1 MERSFAAG
9 WRQVGAC
16 LVLLAVTAMITSSYS
31 VIAVPLAKEFHP
43 SRMWLMFAMTVLS
56 GVSALIS
63 PCVGKLLDRVSLQ
76 KAMALGGVLLALGFV
91 AISFAQSFN
100 HVLIVYGLLVAPAN
114 LLIGPLACTVLL
126 TRWFA
131 KRRGTALGVA
141 IAGISVGGV
150 IFPPVMQYLL
160 ENLEWRMGLRALAL
174 IVVAITL
181 LTTAFIVNYPS
192 DRGLNPDGAA
202 VDAEASLA
210 ANKVRT
216 IPATTLLR
224 DPTFWMIA
232 VLVATVTAGLKGMV
246 TNLVSLATDVGIA
259 AGSAAFLISIYASS
273 GFVAKLGFAVMAD
286 RMNPR
291 LMMAVSLIGYALGC
305 VAMIWADAGYAA
317 IATGVA
323 LMGFFGGMMIPM
335 ESFLIP
341 RIWGREV
348 VGRVGGML
356 NLLIMSFL
364 LISPPLFGR
373 IYDVTGSYDVI
384 FGLFAGLAVMMLML
398 VPVVRLGAAKPA
410 EPVIPVA

>member
-1 MERSFAAG
+1 M
-9 WRQVGAC
+9 
-16 LVLLAVTAMITSSYS
+16 LLAVTAMITSSYS
-31 VIAVPLAKEFHP
+31 IIAVPLANEFRP

-63 PCVGKLLDRVSLQ
+63 PSVGKLLDRVSLQ
-76 KAMALGGVLLALGFV
+76 KAMALGGVLLALGFL

-174 IVVAITL
+174 IVLAITL
-181 LTTAFIVNYPS
+181 LTTAFIVNYPA

-202 VDAEASLA
+202 FDPEASLA

-259 AGSAAFLISIYASS
+259 AGWAAFLISIYASS

-305 VAMIWADAGYAA
+305 VAMIWADAGYTA

-410 EPVIPVA
+410 EPVTPVA

>member
-1 MERSFAAG
+1 M
-9 WRQVGAC
+9 
-16 LVLLAVTAMITSSYS
+16 LLAVTAMITSSYS
-31 VIAVPLAKEFHP
+31 IIAVPLANEFRP

-63 PCVGKLLDRVSLQ
+63 PSVGKLLDRVSLQ
-76 KAMALGGVLLALGFV
+76 KAMALGGVLLSMGFV

-100 HVLIVYGLLVAPAN
+100 QVLLVYGLLIAPAN

-150 IFPPVMQYLL
+150 VFPPLMQYLL
-160 ENLEWRMGLRALAL
+160 QTFEWRMGLRALAA
-174 IVVAITL
+174 IVVVITL
-181 LTTAFIVNYPS
+181 VTTSFVVNHPA
-192 DRGLNPDGAA
+192 DKGLNPDGAA
-202 VDAEASLA
+202 ADPDAAVPGQV
-210 ANKVRT
+210 KT
-216 IPATTLLR
+216 IPVATLLR
-224 DPTFWMIA
+224 DPSFWMIA
-232 VLVATVTAGLKGMV
+232 CIVATVTAGMKGMV

-273 GFVAKLGFAVMAD
+273 GFISKLGFAAMAD

-291 LMMAVSLIGYALGC
+291 HLMVTSLIGYAIGC
-305 VAMIWADAGYAA
+305 LAMIWADAGYAA
-317 IATGVA
+317 IAIGVA

-341 RIWGREV
+341 RVWGREV

-356 NLLIMSFL
+356 NLPIMAFL

-398 VPVVRLGAAKPA
+398 VPVVRLGAAKRL
-410 EPVIPVA
+410 EPVEPIA

>member
-1 MERSFAAG
+1 MERSFAVG

-63 PCVGKLLDRVSLQ
+63 PSVGKLLDRVSLQ

-174 IVVAITL
+174 IVLAITL
-181 LTTAFIVNYPS
+181 LTTAFIVNYPA

-305 VAMIWADAGYAA
+305 VAMIWADAGYTA

-384 FGLFAGLAVMMLML
+384 FGLFAGLAVMMLLL
-398 VPVVRLGAAKPA
+398 VPIVRLGAAKPA
-410 EPVIPVA
+410 EPVTPVA